1 PLRSKRPITE
11 LSVSDGLAPA
21 DQSRRRTRVSETLS
35 TAPFRREPA
44 VETPVGSEQPIT
56 PEIPASQFR
65 RVQTWV
71 KYGMTVAQI
80 AQIYGV
86 AVGEIE
92 QIVRKPRR

>member
-1 PLRSKRPITE
+1 MRSKRPITE
-11 LSVSDGLAPA
+11 LSVSDALVPA
-21 DQSRRRTRVSETLS
+21 DQSRRRPRVLETLS
-35 TAPFRREPA
+35 TAPFLREPA
-44 VETPVGSEQPIT
+44 VETPVGSEQQT
-56 PEIPASQFR
+56 APEISASQFR

-92 QIVRKPRR
+92 QILRKSRR

>member
-1 PLRSKRPITE
+1 LRSKRPITE
-11 LSVSDGLAPA
+11 LSVSDALVPA
-21 DQSRRRTRVSETLS
+21 DQSRRGPRISETLS

-56 PEIPASQFR
+56 PEIPASQFP
-65 RVQTWV
+65 RVQTWG

-86 AVGEIE
+86 ADGEIE
-92 QIVRKPRR
+92 QILRKSRR